1 MKEIKELQEK
11 NKLRNVSPNALG
23 ELISI
28 AQHTLGGVSDYIEI
42 SNFIRNRFNANVS
55 RDDIVNY
62 FTPIICEIESE
73 LLYKTYGYDKTV

>member
-11 NKLRNVSPNALG
+11 NKLRNISPNALG

-28 AQHTLGGVSDYIEI
+28 AQHRIGSTIDYIEI
-42 SNFIRNRFNANVS
+42 ANFIKQEFHVNVT
-55 RDDIVNY
+55 RDDVVDY

-73 LLYKTYGYDKTV
+73 LLYKNYGYDKTI